1 MFTVCDEY
9 RRLAL
14 EYRYAQ
20 RRIWRY
26 LHPHVDPILSTVPDG
41 PSEERVSRAKA
52 LVDELHQQLEDH
64 LDSCEDC
71 RIAEKIAI

>member
-1 MFTVCDEY
+1 MYTVCDEY
-9 RRLAL
+9 RRLEL

-26 LHPHVDPILSTVPDG
+26 LHPHADPILSMTPDA
-41 PSEERVSRAKA
+41 PSEEQVGRAKT
-52 LVDELHQQLEDH
+52 LVDELHRQLEDH
-64 LDSCEDC
+64 LEGCEGC